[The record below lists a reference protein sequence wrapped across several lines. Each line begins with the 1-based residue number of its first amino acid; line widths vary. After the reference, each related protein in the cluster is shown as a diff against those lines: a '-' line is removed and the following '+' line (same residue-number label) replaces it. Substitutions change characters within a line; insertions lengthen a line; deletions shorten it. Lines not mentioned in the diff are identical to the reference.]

1 MRDPEPRTRCGLRAR
16 WTWRWSGRPRV
27 PRSRLNGSA
36 GGGAQPSRY
45 LDRGLRALR
54 AARGLFTFSF
64 TVPASRLGLPVPRSH
79 TPSTTVRTRAPPLG
93 GSISRARSVPR
104 HTRHS
109 TLHSQIHARTARVRG
124 GGSQPISLTR
134 SQSDPY
140 GLRTRSA
147 RTRNIA
153 AGLSTEG
160 RVGRGRVDLACHQP
174 WPPKSA
180 ARRAPL
186 AAPRSLTPA
195 HTPSV
200 SHVMQPE
207 PTPGGELPTAP
218 IPAPKLSMFNCG
230 QSRSVAS

>member
-45 LDRGLRALR
+45 LEGCARCALRGGFLRFRLPFRLRGLGFRFRVRTHRRRRSGRALLR
-54 AARGLFTFSF
+54 SAALYL
-64 TVPASRLGLPVPRSH
+64 A
-79 TPSTTVRTRAPPLG
+79 
-93 GSISRARSVPR
+93 RARCR
-104 HTRHS
+104 ATHDTAHC
-109 TLHSQIHARTARVRG
+109 TLKIHARTARVRG